1 MQHRYTDLK
10 VRLCKAKN
18 YLLYFKGKF
27 KDKNFSK
34 LRHGEHKKR
43 KEDPEKKKKKN

>member
-34 LRHGEHKKR
+34 LRKLIDYIHEIIIKC
-43 KEDPEKKKKKN
+43 